1 MRFADITGQEDLKRH
16 LTHSV
21 DAGRV
26 SHAQLFTGRPG
37 AGALPLALAYVQ
49 YLNCTN
55 RRDGDS
61 CGECP
66 DCRQIAALAHPDLHL
81 VFPVNKQGKKS
92 GEVMRSDEF
101 LPQFRTLFAE
111 RRGHFVFPVN
121 KQGKKSGEAVL
132 SDDFMPLWRQV
143 VSERNGY
150 FSPQEWY
157 DRLDLGRTLKGAIS
171 AREADGII
179 RKLSFKSFAAKYK
192 CVIVWLPETMN
203 EEAANKILK
212 ILEEPW
218 EKTLFVLVSER
229 PDLLLPTILSRTQEV
244 VVPRLT
250 DEEVRAE
257 LERRGER
264 DPEKIRTFTRLAA
277 GDLIELE
284 HLLRGEGDELRKDDF
299 EFFCSLMRLSY
310 NDKHLELMAW
320 AEEVAQLSREQ
331 QRAFLTDAV
340 RLLRESYLL
349 HAGLGEISC
358 LWGEEAKFCRNFAPF
373 IGNQNIES
381 LVAEAESA
389 MAQIRQNGNPTIVF
403 THFALSVSKM
413 IKKL

>member
-1 MRFADITGQEDLKRH
+1 MYRVLYRKWRPQTFEEVYGQPHITATLKNE
-16 LTHSV
+16 LVS
-21 DAGRV
+21 GRV
-26 SHAQLFTGRPG
+26 AHAYLFTGSRG
-37 AGALPLALAYVQ
+37 TGKTTCAKILSKAV
-49 YLNCTN
+49 NCLSPH
-55 RRDGDS
+55 DGDP
-61 CGECP
+61 CNECEI
-66 DCRQIAALAHPDLHL
+66 CRGIDNGSVLDVIEIDAASNNGVDNIRDLRDEAN
-81 VFPVNKQGKKS
+81 FTPVK
-92 GEVMRSDEF
+92 
-101 LPQFRTLFAE
+101 
-111 RRGHFVFPVN
+111 
-121 KQGKKSGEAVL
+121 
-132 SDDFMPLWRQV
+132 
-143 VSERNGY
+143 
-150 FSPQEWY
+150 
-157 DRLDLGRTLKGAIS
+157 
-171 AREADGII
+171 
-179 RKLSFKSFAAKYK
+179 AKYR
-192 CVIVWLPETMN
+192 VYIIDEVHMLSTGAFN
-203 EEAANKILK
+203 ALLK

-331 QRAFLTDAV
+331 QRAFLTNAV

>member
-1 MRFADITGQEDLKRH
+1 
-16 LTHSV
+16 
-21 DAGRV
+21 
-26 SHAQLFTGRPG
+26 
-37 AGALPLALAYVQ
+37 
-49 YLNCTN
+49 
-55 RRDGDS
+55 
-61 CGECP
+61 
-66 DCRQIAALAHPDLHL
+66 
-81 VFPVNKQGKKS
+81 
-92 GEVMRSDEF
+92 
-101 LPQFRTLFAE
+101 
-111 RRGHFVFPVN
+111 
-121 KQGKKSGEAVL
+121 
-132 SDDFMPLWRQV
+132 MPLWRQV

-179 RKLSFKSFAAKYK
+179 RKLSFKSFAAEYK

-284 HLLRGEGDELRKDDF
+284 HLLRGEGNELRKDDF

-340 RLLRESYLL
+340 RLCGRATCCMRDWAKSPACGVRRRSSAAISLRSSETRTSNRWSRRPNRRWPRS
-349 HAGLGEISC
+349 GKTGTRPSCSPIS
-358 LWGEEAKFCRNFAPF
+358 
-373 IGNQNIES
+373 
-381 LVAEAESA
+381 
-389 MAQIRQNGNPTIVF
+389 
-403 THFALSVSKM
+403 H
-413 IKKL
+413 

>member
-1 MRFADITGQEDLKRH
+1 MYRALYRKWRPQRFEDVVGQRAIVTALKNQIT
-16 LTHSV
+16 
-21 DAGRV
+21 ANRV
-26 SHAQLFTGRPG
+26 GHAYLFTGSRG
-37 AGALPLALAYVQ
+37 TGKTTCAKILSKAV
-49 YLNCTN
+49 NCLSPH
-55 RRDGDS
+55 DGDP
-61 CGECP
+61 CNECEI
-66 DCRQIAALAHPDLHL
+66 CRGIDNGSVLDVIEIDAASNNGVDNIRDLRDEAN
-81 VFPVNKQGKKS
+81 FTPVK
-92 GEVMRSDEF
+92 
-101 LPQFRTLFAE
+101 
-111 RRGHFVFPVN
+111 
-121 KQGKKSGEAVL
+121 
-132 SDDFMPLWRQV
+132 
-143 VSERNGY
+143 
-150 FSPQEWY
+150 
-157 DRLDLGRTLKGAIS
+157 
-171 AREADGII
+171 
-179 RKLSFKSFAAKYK
+179 AKYR
-192 CVIVWLPETMN
+192 VYIIDEVHMLSTGAFN
-203 EEAANKILK
+203 ALLK

>member
-1 MRFADITGQEDLKRH
+1 MHLALYRKYRSATFDEVISQEHITTTLKNQIK
-16 LTHSV
+16 
-21 DAGRV
+21 AGTPA
-26 SHAQLFTGRPG
+26 HAYLFTGSRG
-37 AGALPLALAYVQ
+37 TGKTTCAKLMAKAV
-49 YLNCTN
+49 NCLSPV
-55 RRDGDS
+55 DGNP
-61 CGECP
+61 CGECES
-66 DCRQIAALAHPDLHL
+66 CKAIAAGCPDIIEMDAASNNGVDDVRALRD
-81 VFPVNKQGKKS
+81 
-92 GEVMRSDEF
+92 EVMYAPTMCRYKVYIIDEV
-101 LPQFRTLFAE
+101 
-111 RRGHFVFPVN
+111 HM
-121 KQGKKSGEAVL
+121 L
-132 SDDFMPLWRQV
+132 S
-143 VSERNGY
+143 
-150 FSPQEWY
+150 
-157 DRLDLGRTLKGAIS
+157 TGAFN
-171 AREADGII
+171 A
-179 RKLSFKSFAAKYK
+179 L
-192 CVIVWLPETMN
+192 
-203 EEAANKILK
+203 LK

>member
-1 MRFADITGQEDLKRH
+1 MCI
-16 LTHSV
+16 
-21 DAGRV
+21 
-26 SHAQLFTGRPG
+26 
-37 AGALPLALAYVQ
+37 
-49 YLNCTN
+49 
-55 RRDGDS
+55 RD
-61 CGECP
+61 
-66 DCRQIAALAHPDLHL
+66 R
-81 VFPVNKQGKKS
+81 
-92 GEVMRSDEF
+92 
-101 LPQFRTLFAE
+101 
-111 RRGHFVFPVN
+111 
-121 KQGKKSGEAVL
+121 
-132 SDDFMPLWRQV
+132 
-143 VSERNGY
+143 
-150 FSPQEWY
+150 
-157 DRLDLGRTLKGAIS
+157 
-171 AREADGII
+171 
-179 RKLSFKSFAAKYK
+179 
-192 CVIVWLPETMN
+192 
-203 EEAANKILK
+203 
-212 ILEEPW
+212 
-218 EKTLFVLVSER
+218 
-229 PDLLLPTILSRTQEV
+229 SRTQEV

-250 DEEVRAE
+250 DEEVHAE

-284 HLLRGEGDELRKDDF
+284 HLLRGEGNELRKDDF

-403 THFALSVSKM
+403 TYFALSVSKM

>member
-1 MRFADITGQEDLKRH
+1 MRFSEVIGQRELKRH
-16 LTHSV
+16 LVRGV

-66 DCRQIAALAHPDLHL
+66 NCRQIAGLAHPDLH
-81 VFPVNKQGKKS
+81 
-92 GEVMRSDEF
+92 
-101 LPQFRTLFAE
+101 
-111 RRGHFVFPVN
+111 FVF
-121 KQGKKSGEAVL
+121 
-132 SDDFMPLWRQV
+132 
-143 VSERNGY
+143 
-150 FSPQEWY
+150 PQEWY

-179 RKLSFKSFAAKYK
+179 RKLSFKSFAAEYK

-284 HLLRGEGDELRKDDF
+284 HLLRGEGNELRKDDF

-340 RLLRESYLL
+340 RLLRESY
-349 HAGLGEISC
+349 

>member
-1 MRFADITGQEDLKRH
+1 
-16 LTHSV
+16 
-21 DAGRV
+21 
-26 SHAQLFTGRPG
+26 
-37 AGALPLALAYVQ
+37 
-49 YLNCTN
+49 
-55 RRDGDS
+55 
-61 CGECP
+61 
-66 DCRQIAALAHPDLHL
+66 
-81 VFPVNKQGKKS
+81 
-92 GEVMRSDEF
+92 
-101 LPQFRTLFAE
+101 
-111 RRGHFVFPVN
+111 
-121 KQGKKSGEAVL
+121 
-132 SDDFMPLWRQV
+132 MPLWRQV

-331 QRAFLTDAV
+331 QRAFLTNAV
-340 RLLRESYLL
+340 RLCGRATCCMRDWAKSP
-349 HAGLGEISC
+349 ACGVRRRSSAAISRRSSETRTSNRWSRRPNRRWPRSGKTGTRPSC
-358 LWGEEAKFCRNFAPF
+358 SP
-373 IGNQNIES
+373 IS
-381 LVAEAESA
+381 
-389 MAQIRQNGNPTIVF
+389 
-403 THFALSVSKM
+403 H
-413 IKKL
+413 

>member
-1 MRFADITGQEDLKRH
+1 M
-16 LTHSV
+16 V
-21 DAGRV
+21 
-26 SHAQLFTGRPG
+26 RP
-37 AGALPLALAYVQ
+37 
-49 YLNCTN
+49 
-55 RRDGDS
+55 
-61 CGECP
+61 
-66 DCRQIAALAHPDLHL
+66 
-81 VFPVNKQGKKS
+81 
-92 GEVMRSDEF
+92 
-101 LPQFRTLFAE
+101 
-111 RRGHFVFPVN
+111 
-121 KQGKKSGEAVL
+121 
-132 SDDFMPLWRQV
+132 
-143 VSERNGY
+143 
-150 FSPQEWY
+150 
-157 DRLDLGRTLKGAIS
+157 LDLGRTLKGAIS

-331 QRAFLTDAV
+331 QRAFLTNAV

>member
-1 MRFADITGQEDLKRH
+1 MRFSEVIGQRELKRH
-16 LTHSV
+16 LVRGV

-66 DCRQIAALAHPDLHL
+66 NCRQIAGLAHPDL
-81 VFPVNKQGKKS
+81 
-92 GEVMRSDEF
+92 
-101 LPQFRTLFAE
+101 
-111 RRGHFVFPVN
+111 HFVFPVN

-284 HLLRGEGDELRKDDF
+284 HLLRGEGQRRFRIFLFAHAVEL
-299 EFFCSLMRLSY
+299 
-310 NDKHLELMAW
+310 
-320 AEEVAQLSREQ
+320 
-331 QRAFLTDAV
+331 QRQAPRTD
-340 RLLRESYLL
+340 
-349 HAGLGEISC
+349 GLGRRGRPTFAGAAAGFPDRCGASFA
-358 LWGEEAKFCRNFAPF
+358 GELPAACGTGRNLLPV
-373 IGNQNIES
+373 G
-381 LVAEAESA
+381 
-389 MAQIRQNGNPTIVF
+389 
-403 THFALSVSKM
+403 
-413 IKKL
+413 

>member
-1 MRFADITGQEDLKRH
+1 MRFSEVIGQRELKRH
-16 LTHSV
+16 LVRGV

-66 DCRQIAALAHPDLHL
+66 NCRQIAGLAHPDL
-81 VFPVNKQGKKS
+81 
-92 GEVMRSDEF
+92 
-101 LPQFRTLFAE
+101 
-111 RRGHFVFPVN
+111 HFVFPVN

-143 VSERNGY
+143 VSERNGT
-150 FSPQEWY
+150 SSREEWY
-157 DRLDLGRTLKGAIS
+157 ALLDVRGTQKGAFWV
-171 AREADGII
+171 READVII
-179 RKLSFKSFAAKYK
+179 RKLSYKSFAAEYK

-284 HLLRGEGDELRKDDF
+284 HLLRGEGNELRKDDF

>member
-1 MRFADITGQEDLKRH
+1 MYRVLYRKWRPQTFEEVYGQPHITATLKNE
-16 LTHSV
+16 LVS
-21 DAGRV
+21 GRV
-26 SHAQLFTGRPG
+26 AHAYLFTGSRG
-37 AGALPLALAYVQ
+37 TGKTTCAKILSKAV
-49 YLNCTN
+49 NCLSPH
-55 RRDGDS
+55 DGDP
-61 CGECP
+61 CNECEI
-66 DCRQIAALAHPDLHL
+66 CRGIDNGSVLDVIEIDAASNNGVDNIRDLRDEAN
-81 VFPVNKQGKKS
+81 FTPVK
-92 GEVMRSDEF
+92 
-101 LPQFRTLFAE
+101 
-111 RRGHFVFPVN
+111 
-121 KQGKKSGEAVL
+121 
-132 SDDFMPLWRQV
+132 
-143 VSERNGY
+143 
-150 FSPQEWY
+150 
-157 DRLDLGRTLKGAIS
+157 
-171 AREADGII
+171 
-179 RKLSFKSFAAKYK
+179 AKYR
-192 CVIVWLPETMN
+192 VYIIDEVHMLSTGAFN
-203 EEAANKILK
+203 ALLK

>member
-1 MRFADITGQEDLKRH
+1 MNVVEIDAASNNRVDDIRQVIDE
-16 LTHSV
+16 
-21 DAGRV
+21 
-26 SHAQLFTGRPG
+26 
-37 AGALPLALAYVQ
+37 VQ
-49 YLNCTN
+49 YSPAEGRFKVYIIDEVHMLSTGAFN
-55 RRDGDS
+55 
-61 CGECP
+61 
-66 DCRQIAALAHPDLHL
+66 AL
-81 VFPVNKQGKKS
+81 
-92 GEVMRSDEF
+92 
-101 LPQFRTLFAE
+101 
-111 RRGHFVFPVN
+111 
-121 KQGKKSGEAVL
+121 
-132 SDDFMPLWRQV
+132 
-143 VSERNGY
+143 
-150 FSPQEWY
+150 
-157 DRLDLGRTLKGAIS
+157 
-171 AREADGII
+171 
-179 RKLSFKSFAAKYK
+179 
-192 CVIVWLPETMN
+192 
-203 EEAANKILK
+203 LK

>member
-1 MRFADITGQEDLKRH
+1 MYQALYRKWRPKVFSDVIGQEHITETLKKQ
-16 LTHSV
+16 V
-21 DAGRV
+21 AEGRT
-26 SHAQLFTGRPG
+26 SHAYLFTGSRG
-37 AGALPLALAYVQ
+37 TGKTTCAKILSKAV
-49 YLNCTN
+49 NCLSPH
-55 RRDGDS
+55 DGDP
-61 CGECP
+61 CNECEI
-66 DCRQIAALAHPDLHL
+66 CRGIDNGSVLDVIEIDAASNNGVDNIRDLRDEAN
-81 VFPVNKQGKKS
+81 FTPVK
-92 GEVMRSDEF
+92 
-101 LPQFRTLFAE
+101 
-111 RRGHFVFPVN
+111 
-121 KQGKKSGEAVL
+121 
-132 SDDFMPLWRQV
+132 
-143 VSERNGY
+143 
-150 FSPQEWY
+150 
-157 DRLDLGRTLKGAIS
+157 
-171 AREADGII
+171 
-179 RKLSFKSFAAKYK
+179 AKYR
-192 CVIVWLPETMN
+192 VYIIDEVHMLSTGAFN
-203 EEAANKILK
+203 ALLK

>member
-16 LTHSV
+16 LVQSV
-21 DAGRV
+21 DAGRI
-26 SHAQLFTGRPG
+26 SHAQLFTGQAG
-37 AGALPLALAYVQ
+37 AGALALAVAYVQ
-49 YLNCTN
+49 YLCCCH
-55 RRDGDS
+55 RRGGDS

-66 DCRQIAALAHPDLHL
+66 DCKQIAALAHPDLHL

-101 LPQFRTLFAE
+101 LPLFRGLFAE
-111 RRGHFVFPVN
+111 RG
-121 KQGKKSGEAVL
+121 
-132 SDDFMPLWRQV
+132 
-143 VSERNGY
+143 GY
-150 FSPQEWY
+150 FSAQDWY
-157 DRLDLGRTLKGAIS
+157 DRLDLGKTLKGMIA
-171 AREADGII
+171 AREADDII
-179 RKLSFKSFAAKYK
+179 RKLSFKSFEADYK
-192 CVIVWLPETMN
+192 TMLIWLPEAMN

-331 QRAFLTDAV
+331 QRSFLTDAV

-389 MAQIRQNGNPTIVF
+389 MAQIRQNGNPT
-403 THFALSVSKM
+403 LSL
-413 IKKL
+413 IHI